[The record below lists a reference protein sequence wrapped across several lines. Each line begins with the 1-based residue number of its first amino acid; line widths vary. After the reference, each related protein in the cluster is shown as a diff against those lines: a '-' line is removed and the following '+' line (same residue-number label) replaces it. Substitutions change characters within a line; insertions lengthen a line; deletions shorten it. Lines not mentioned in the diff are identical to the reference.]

1 MPTQKRSTGK
11 SNKTGFMDGQTGF
24 PKTSAI
30 EGIHLKP
37 AMKDRAAEAISKGL
51 SAEEYRTA
59 IIRAHRKA

>member
-1 MPTQKRSTGK
+1 MRCPAEGK
-11 SNKTGFMDGQTGF
+11 AEQVAKGVVVLG
-24 PKTSAI
+24 AV
-30 EGIHLKP
+30 E